1 MPDISKHNGEE
12 EGEGDDREQA
22 GVDLLVRRDTIRV
35 DDGLEALGE
44 LVRAVERRRV
54 LVRAQLVQDRR
65 DARAGVLLL
74 WRSVLLKKER
84 EERVTYGSKTKRALN
99 SRNVPGRNPPL
110 SEERLPPL
118 IPLPEVERRVDNL
131 LPPNNSPPSRDALGD
146 LDELGATGL
155 VRVIEDRVEILD
167 ARRDFAELLLALVV
181 VRVDREERGAHGCG
195 KGVRESTRGGARM
208 IRTFSDLADLVEQLL
223 PVRKDNEDVL
233 AKLLLFSAGRIA
245 SDRGRDGERRVVD
258 LGVLFVARK
267 SEGAR
272 RLIDKYARS
281 CKGYRGERARG
292 QIGRTHV

>member
-155 VRVIEDRVEILD
+155 VRVID
-167 ARRDFAELLLALVV
+167 
-181 VRVDREERGAHGCG
+181 
-195 KGVRESTRGGARM
+195 
-208 IRTFSDLADLVEQLL
+208 
-223 PVRKDNEDVL
+223 
-233 AKLLLFSAGRIA
+233 
-245 SDRGRDGERRVVD
+245 
-258 LGVLFVARK
+258 RK
-267 SEGAR
+267 S
-272 RLIDKYARS
+272 
-281 CKGYRGERARG
+281 
-292 QIGRTHV
+292 VV